1 MDLKQE
7 KLTAKEWA
15 FLEKPIDKNEKHILN
30 FIYNSFEN
38 VNYKYNKN
46 ISLLNYLKL
55 KDKDFYHLYF
65 YNECFKKDFKKIF
78 NKIGLLPFKIKNKKI
93 HLKTADKIRIQNS
106 KNKLI
111 NNDTIYEFVILKYL
125 SNNIKNKNIEEC
137 YYTISKLISYNIDK
151 LNIYVIKNLKY
162 FLEHFKSKI
171 KFKNIIKHA
180 SKIIEKNI
188 YIKKYSDIQLYS
200 HQKELFLR
208 CKNKNSKLILYQAPT
223 GTGKTVS
230 PIGLVKKNRLIFV
243 CAAKHVGLQLAKNCI
258 SLGIKIAIA
267 FGCID
272 PSDIRLHYFAAK
284 EYIKDRRSGG
294 IFKVDNSIGDNVE
307 IIISDI
313 QSYLSSMRYM
323 LAFNDA
329 KDLIWYW
336 DEPTITLDYESHPF
350 HKIIQKNWR
359 ENEIPNVILSSATL
373 PKREEIMP
381 CIMNFSQKFG
391 TNNIHTIASNEFS
404 RTIPIINTKGYI
416 VLPHTYFKTYKEL
429 KVSLKHI
436 KKYTTILRYFDLQSI
451 LDCILFINK
460 KITINENFSI
470 KNYFCDLKDISIIS
484 IKLYYLNL
492 LNSLKTEENYKIIY
506 DFFSN
511 SNSNPLYDS
520 TIKLTTSDS
529 YTLTNGP
536 TIYLA
541 KNTEKI
547 GKYCLYLSN
556 ISESIIKDLMERI
569 NYNDNIK
576 NNIEKLIK
584 DLNKNKDESQIKN
597 NSKKEARALK
607 LNNDDFKRDSNIQEK
622 INYYKSQIKP
632 IQLPSYLIPNSLAHL
647 KKWNR
652 EKITNAFK
660 SNIED
665 DIVEKIMLLNVEY
678 IWKILLIMGI
688 GVFKENHC
696 REYKTIMKELADE
709 QKLYLVIASSD
720 YIYGMNY
727 QFCHGYIGKDLENLT
742 KEKLIQAMGRIGRS
756 NAIADY
762 SIRLRNDELIKT
774 LLLPSEN
781 NIEIDNINRL
791 YN

>member
-7 KLTAKEWA
+7 KLTANEWE
-15 FLEKPIDKNEKHILN
+15 FLEKPIDKNEKYILN
-30 FIYNSFEN
+30 FIHNSYNN
-38 VNYKYNKN
+38 IGHKYNTN

-55 KDKDFYHLYF
+55 KNEEIYHLYF
-65 YNECFKKDFKKIF
+65 YKEYFENIFKKIF
-78 NKIGLLPFKIKNKKI
+78 NKINIKPLKIKNKKI
-93 HLKTADKIRIQNS
+93 TLKKADKIRIRNS
-106 KNKLI
+106 QNKLKD
-111 NNDTIYEFVILKYL
+111 NKNIYEYILVKYL
-125 SNNIKNKNIEEC
+125 QDTIKNKKFEEC
-137 YYTISKLISYNIDK
+137 YYTINKLISYNVEK
-151 LNIYVIKNLKY
+151 TNTYVIQNIKY
-162 FLEHFKSKI
+162 FLEQIKSNIKI
-171 KFKNIIKHA
+171 KNIIKNA
-180 SKIIEKNI
+180 SQIIEQNE
-188 YIKKYSDIQLYS
+188 YIKKYSDIELYS
-200 HQKELFLR
+200 HQKELFHI

-230 PIGLVKKNRLIFV
+230 PIGLVKKHKIIFV
-243 CAAKHVGLQLAKNCI
+243 CAAKHIGLQLAKNCI

-284 EYIKDRRSGG
+284 EYTKNRRTGG
-294 IFKVDNSIGDNVE
+294 IFRVDNSVGDNVE

-313 QSYLSSMRYM
+313 QSYLCSMRYM
-323 LAFNDA
+323 LVFNNAEDI
-329 KDLIWYW
+329 IWYW
-336 DEPTITLDYESHPF
+336 DEPTITLDYETHPF
-350 HKIIQKNWR
+350 HKIIQQNWR

-373 PKREEIMP
+373 PKKEEIMP
-381 CIMNFSQKFG
+381 CIMNFSQKFE
-391 TNNIHTIASNEFS
+391 TNDIHTIISNEFS
-404 RTIPIINTKGYI
+404 RTIPIINTKGYV
-416 VLPHTYFKTYKEL
+416 VLPHTYFKTYREL

-460 KITINENFSI
+460 KIKINENF
-470 KNYFCDLKDISIIS
+470 KLENYFSDFNDINIIS
-484 IKLYYLNL
+484 IKEYYLHL
-492 LNSLKTEENYKIIY
+492 LNSLKSEEKYGKVYNY
-506 DFFSN
+506 FSTVK
-511 SNSNPLYDS
+511 PLHDS
-520 TIKLTTSDS
+520 TIKLTTSDA
-529 YTLTNGP
+529 YTLTGGP

-541 KNTEKI
+541 KDTDKI
-547 GKYCLYLSN
+547 GKYCLSISN
-556 ISESIIKDLMERI
+556 ISMNIVEDLIKNI
-569 NYNDNIK
+569 NYNDVIK
-576 NNIEKLIK
+576 TNIEKLIK
-584 DLNKNKDESQIKN
+584 DLNKNKDESQVKN
-597 NSKKEARALK
+597 NSKKEARSIK
-607 LNNDDFKRDSNIQEK
+607 LNNDEFKRDTNIQEK
-622 INYYKSQIKP
+622 INYYKSQIKT
-632 IQLPSYLIPNSLAHL
+632 IQLPSYLVPNSLAHL

-652 EKITNAFK
+652 EEIDNAFK

-665 DIVEKIMLLNVEY
+665 NIVEKIMLLNIEY

-774 LLLPSEN
+774 LLLPTEN
-781 NIEIDNINRL
+781 NIEIDNINKL
-791 YN
+791 FC